1 VARELTKIF
10 ETVYRGPL
18 ESLAKSAAADE
29 DMARGEITLVIAGAP
44 TAAPSATGAARE
56 PAAQAQLERTV
67 QAALEHLPAS
77 KAAALAAEACEV
89 PRAEAYAL
97 AVRLAQLRR

>member
-1 VARELTKIF
+1 
-10 ETVYRGPL
+10 
-18 ESLAKSAAADE
+18 
-29 DMARGEITLVIAGAP
+29 MARGEITLVIAGAP
-44 TAAPSATGAARE
+44 TATPSVTGTTRE

-77 KAAALAAEACEV
+77 KAAALAAEACQV

>member
-1 VARELTKIF
+1 
-10 ETVYRGPL
+10 
-18 ESLAKSAAADE
+18 
-29 DMARGEITLVIAGAP
+29 
-44 TAAPSATGAARE
+44 
-56 PAAQAQLERTV
+56 V

-97 AVRLAQLRR
+97 AVRLSQLRR

>member
-1 VARELTKIF
+1 
-10 ETVYRGPL
+10 
-18 ESLAKSAAADE
+18 
-29 DMARGEITLVIAGAP
+29 
-44 TAAPSATGAARE
+44 
-56 PAAQAQLERTV
+56 
-67 QAALEHLPAS
+67 LPAS

>member
-1 VARELTKIF
+1 
-10 ETVYRGPL
+10 
-18 ESLAKSAAADE
+18 
-29 DMARGEITLVIAGAP
+29 
-44 TAAPSATGAARE
+44 
-56 PAAQAQLERTV
+56 V